1 VYVGM
6 DLGTNYLC
14 YKTNTCVSQKKQI
27 ISDLAEKWRR
37 EQLKMF
43 WGGGGGGGLVNM
55 PTKMDT

>member
-1 VYVGM
+1 M

-43 WGGGGGGGLVNM
+43 GGGGVAISAQKNGHI
-55 PTKMDT
+55 TK

>member
-1 VYVGM
+1 M